1 MFVDTKGVI
10 RRRKSGK
17 DSQYNDPPPKKKDT
31 ETKVCTTNTN
41 PTKHRG
47 EPHFLCKLNKIN
59 VFSS

>member
-17 DSQYNDPPPKKKDT
+17 DSQYNDPPKKKDT